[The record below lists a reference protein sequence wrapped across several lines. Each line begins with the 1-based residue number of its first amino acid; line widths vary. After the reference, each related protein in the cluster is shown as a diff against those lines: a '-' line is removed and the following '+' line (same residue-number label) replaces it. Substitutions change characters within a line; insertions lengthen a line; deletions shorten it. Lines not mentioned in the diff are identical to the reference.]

1 MKWQDLFKNYP
12 RECTKYVMIGME
24 EMLKAMLVILKVVD
38 NKERFEEILKVT
50 LDSLSKDLEELKN
63 EEETI

>member
-1 MKWQDLFKNYP
+1 MKWQDLFKDYP
-12 RECTKYVMIGME
+12 REWTKYTMMGME